1 MPIKNSLPIDPI
13 YRSSRVY
20 DSDQKVGK
28 NEYKFDKKH
37 PKPELNS
44 NLEKPKKDK
53 KKDENL
59 EENKV
64 KIFV

>member
-20 DSDQKVGK
+20 DSDQKVRK
-28 NEYKFDKKH
+28 NEYKFEIKNQS
-37 PKPELNS
+37 KPELNS

-53 KKDENL
+53 KPK
-59 EENKV
+59 ENKV

>member
-1 MPIKNSLPIDPI
+1 MPIKNKLIPIE
-13 YRSSRVY
+13 
-20 DSDQKVGK
+20 K
-28 NEYKFDKKH
+28 NEYKFEIKKH

-53 KKDENL
+53 KP
-59 EENKV
+59 EENNV

>member
-1 MPIKNSLPIDPI
+1 MTIKNKTLAID
-13 YRSSRVY
+13 S
-20 DSDQKVGK
+20 
-28 NEYKFDKKH
+28 YKFNIKKP

-44 NLEKPKKDK
+44 NLEKPKKK
-53 KKDENL
+53 KKDEDL

>member
-1 MPIKNSLPIDPI
+1 MPIKNSLPM
-13 YRSSRVY
+13 
-20 DSDQKVGK
+20 DS
-28 NEYKFDKKH
+28 YKLNIKKQ

-53 KKDENL
+53 KP

>member
-1 MPIKNSLPIDPI
+1 MTIKNSLLDLKDG
-13 YRSSRVY
+13 S
-20 DSDQKVGK
+20 
-28 NEYKFDKKH
+28 YKFNIKKP

-53 KKDENL
+53 KKDEDMQ
-59 EENKV
+59 EKI

>member
-28 NEYKFDKKH
+28 NEYKFEIKKQ
-37 PKPELNS
+37 PELNS

-53 KKDENL
+53 KEDPMQEKS
-59 EENKV
+59 

>member
-28 NEYKFDKKH
+28 NEYKFEIKKQ
-37 PKPELNS
+37 PELNS
-44 NLEKPKKDK
+44 NLEKPKKNK
-53 KKDENL
+53 KKDEDMQ
-59 EENKV
+59 EKS

>member
-1 MPIKNSLPIDPI
+1 MPIKNSLLDLKDG
-13 YRSSRVY
+13 S
-20 DSDQKVGK
+20 
-28 NEYKFDKKH
+28 YKFNIKKQ

-53 KKDENL
+53 KKDEDMQ
-59 EENKV
+59 EKI

>member
-1 MPIKNSLPIDPI
+1 MPIKNSLPP
-13 YRSSRVY
+13 
-20 DSDQKVGK
+20 
-28 NEYKFDKKH
+28 YKFDKKH
-37 PKPELNS
+37 PKPELSS

-53 KKDENL
+53 KP

>member
-1 MPIKNSLPIDPI
+1 MPIKNSLPID
-13 YRSSRVY
+13 
-20 DSDQKVGK
+20 QKVRK
-28 NEYKFDKKH
+28 NEYKFEIKKH

-53 KKDENL
+53 KKDEDMQ
-59 EENKV
+59 EKI